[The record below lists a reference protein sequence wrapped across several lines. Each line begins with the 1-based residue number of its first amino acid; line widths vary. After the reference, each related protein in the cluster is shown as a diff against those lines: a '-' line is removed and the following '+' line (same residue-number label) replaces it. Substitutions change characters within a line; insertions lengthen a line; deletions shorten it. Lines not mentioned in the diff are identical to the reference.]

1 MIHFSDMNADRI
13 RKVLETQKG
22 IIEFANWAAT
32 VLAEAGIASSKAVGD
47 SPQYA
52 CRRWSEVILEEALRI
67 VDEREP
73 NAKID
78 AARKRFKYVAAKRA
92 LTDDRAPDR

>member
-1 MIHFSDMNADRI
+1 MIRFSDMDAARI
-13 RKVLETQKG
+13 RQVFETQKG

-52 CRRWSEVILEEALRI
+52 CRQWSEVILKEALRI
-67 VDEREP
+67 VEERERAEKRVG
-73 NAKID
+73 AK
-78 AARKRFKYVAAKRA
+78 AQAMLGAMRV
-92 LTDDRAPDR
+92 LTDDRTSDH